1 MYLRTLWLMVDLVR
15 YLAKA
20 YSVYMS
26 QKNYASPIVSPPSN
40 LFTLFGFRVSGDSA
54 RVHKVF
60 LEGSKCSLGCYGVI
74 NIEQFTNFVR
84 VA

>member
-1 MYLRTLWLMVDLVR
+1 MVDLVR

-26 QKNYASPIVSPPSN
+26 QKNYASPIVSPPTN
-40 LFTLFGFRVSGDSA
+40 LFTAFGFRASGDSA

-60 LEGSKCSLGCYGVI
+60 LRAANAAL
-74 NIEQFTNFVR
+74 
-84 VA
+84 AAMA